1 MAARFITS
9 ARRLLR
15 RPSDWEARQLAD
27 ALRTETIGGMLL
39 LSGAVLALAWANAP
53 WHTAYTTMRDTRV
66 GPAAPLHLDLTL
78 GHWAADGLLAL
89 FFLVAGIELKRE
101 FVAGDLSD
109 RTKAIVPIAAA
120 VAGVALPALLY
131 AVSILA
137 LGADADA
144 LRGWAIP
151 TATDIAF
158 ALAVLAVIGSHLPT
172 ALRAFLLT
180 LAVVDDLIAI
190 TIIAVF
196 FSADVA
202 VIPLAAAGLPVAVWW
217 GLLRRGWTHPL
228 LLAVPAVATWVLIH
242 ESGVHATVAG
252 ILLGLTVPVRRSAAP
267 ALPEGGHS
275 LAERIEHGLRPW
287 SAGFAVPVFAF
298 FAAGVRVVDGGL
310 TAALTDPVTVG
321 IVVGLIVGKAL
332 GVLGGTWL
340 VARFT
345 RAELDDGLAWADV
358 AGLALLSGLGFTVSL
373 LIGELAFGASTVR
386 DDHVKVAVLVGS
398 LGAALLAA
406 IVLRRRNAHY
416 RRLEEQEADGIPER

>member
-39 LSGAVLALAWANAP
+39 LSGAVLALAWANSP

-78 GHWAADGLLAL
+78 GHWAADCLLAL

-202 VIPLAAAGLPVAVWW
+202 VIPLAAAGLPIAVWW

-242 ESGVHATVAG
+242 QSGVHATVAG

-373 LIGELAFGASTVR
+373 LIGELAFGASTAR

-398 LGAALLAA
+398 FGAALLAA